1 MSISEPPHIHAEI
14 QYTKTE
20 IGMVHS
26 DVCTSEIDKDYRE
39 LLHKCLDEFLNNY
52 DADGYFA
59 VGNFKIGD

>member
-1 MSISEPPHIHAEI
+1 MSNVEPPHIHAEI
-14 QYTKTE
+14 QYYSPTR
-20 IGMVHS
+20 GMVHS
-26 DVCTSEIDKDYRE
+26 DLCTSEIDNDYRE

>member
-14 QYTKTE
+14 QYNSLE

-26 DVCTSEIDKDYRE
+26 DLCTSEIDDYRE
-39 LLHKCLDEFLNNY
+39 LPNKCLDEFLNNC